1 MYVDYNFYT
10 DIFEKELYWSDLA
23 NKNLLNVYYINGT
36 DGLKDF
42 YTKKLEVLTQ
52 VTDRPRINIFIEMI
66 NEILKEIEILT
77 ETYNSG
83 KDIDINNLS
92 DLFIINQITNKKST

>member
-23 NKNLLNVYYINGT
+23 SKNLLNVYYINGT

-42 YTKKLEVLTQ
+42 YTKKLEILSQ
-52 VTDRPRINIFIEMI
+52 VTDKPRINIFIEMI
-66 NEILKEIEILT
+66 NEILKEIETLT

-83 KDIDINNLS
+83 QDIDINNLS